1 MHHHDFLK
9 YYYVLKDRCTYW
21 MHFGMSV
28 QLVITLLIGL
38 PESEEMAPRNIW
50 VHVPLTSGSSGL
62 AADPDGVN

>member
-1 MHHHDFLK
+1 
-9 YYYVLKDRCTYW
+9 

-50 VHVPLTSGSSGL
+50 VLVPLTSGSSGL